1 MKLDRFIKILLPH
14 DETFFSLFEEST
26 QNLVT
31 AAGIMKKLAVAKTK
45 KEQEKF
51 VQEIR
56 DCEHAGDSITHK
68 IFSELNGT
76 FVTPFDREDIH
87 LLASS
92 LDEIMDQIDGSA
104 RRFQLYKIKKWTRD
118 SIKLIEIIGKSVTEL
133 QRGVT
138 LLRNLQKT
146 DELQKVLATVNEY
159 ENDADAVFEDAMVNL
174 FGKEKD
180 PFQLIKLKEV
190 YVSLE
195 SATDSCEDAANVLE
209 SIVIKHA

>member
-1 MKLDRFIKILLPH
+1 MKLDRFIKVLLPH
-14 DETFFSLFEEST
+14 DETFFSLFEESA

-31 AAGIMKKLAVAKTK
+31 AAAIMKKLAAAKTK
-45 KEQEKF
+45 TEQEKF

-56 DCEHAGDSITHK
+56 GCEHAGDSITHK

-87 LLASS
+87 LLAYS

-104 RRFQLYKIKKWTRD
+104 RRFYLYKLKKWPKN
-118 SIKLIEIIGKSVTEL
+118 SVQLIKIIEKSVSEL
-133 QRGVT
+133 RSGVT
-138 LLRNLQKT
+138 LLRNLQQI
-146 DELQKVLATVNEY
+146 DELQKVFTTVNEY
-159 ENDADAVFEDAMVNL
+159 ENEADTVFEEAMVGL
-174 FGKEKD
+174 FGKERD

-190 YVSLE
+190 YVGLE
-195 SATDSCEDAANVLE
+195 TATDSCEDVANVLE